1 MGDTLHKMQVIIEAT
16 TEPLKKGMEN
26 SRREVKKSVEEIQ
39 KETEKIKNPFKG
51 MESKA
56 LQPVRN
62 TLNKIREMLSRN
74 PVKNFQIKAG
84 IKVPTEEYGLVVH
97 GGHHL

>member
-51 MESKA
+51 IFRRSDCDVK
-56 LQPVRN
+56 RN
-62 TLNKIREMLSRN
+62 
-74 PVKNFQIKAG
+74 
-84 IKVPTEEYGLVVH
+84 Y
-97 GGHHL
+97 

>member
-39 KETEKIKNPFKG
+39 KETEKVKNPFKG
-51 MESKA
+51 ILCTYYKA
-56 LQPVRN
+56 AITWYYIVASVIAAFIVYLVA
-62 TLNKIREMLSRN
+62 TGGWEK
-74 PVKNFQIKAG
+74 VKEIWERTKYKNSEG
-84 IKVPTEEYGLVVH
+84 E
-97 GGHHL
+97 

>member
-39 KETEKIKNPFKG
+39 KETEKVVIKTI
-51 MESKA
+51 
-56 LQPVRN
+56 L
-62 TLNKIREMLSRN
+62 LS
-74 PVKNFQIKAG
+74 
-84 IKVPTEEYGLVVH
+84 IKVILSLATPPVH
-97 GGHHL
+97 PNLNLQKIPSSLKAPATLP

>member
-39 KETEKIKNPFKG
+39 KETEK
-51 MESKA
+51 
-56 LQPVRN
+56 VR
-62 TLNKIREMLSRN
+62 
-74 PVKNFQIKAG
+74 
-84 IKVPTEEYGLVVH
+84 
-97 GGHHL
+97 

>member
-39 KETEKIKNPFKG
+39 KETEKVKNPFKG
-51 MESKA
+51 C
-56 LQPVRN
+56 L
-62 TLNKIREMLSRN
+62 
-74 PVKNFQIKAG
+74 
-84 IKVPTEEYGLVVH
+84 
-97 GGHHL
+97 